1 MLFKE
6 YCSLHY
12 YKNRAKQGM
21 GIKSKSSYCKD
32 HANQGRV
39 NQGPAVLPNIIF
51 RNIFVP
57 ISLLLLLL

>member
-32 HANQGRV
+32 HANQGHV
-39 NQGPAVLPNIIF
+39 NQGPAVFSNWLNREWEIEEK
-51 RNIFVP
+51 
-57 ISLLLLLL
+57 